1 MESFGLRCEKN
12 SNMKSTIHRWNK
24 KTATN
29 LRSIRWNE
37 ASLIRLNVETT
48 KEIDRTTP
56 TEENLIGTRFSV
68 KLSWLSVQIWG
79 KKKGNPSKFASF
91 LFVDRR
97 CENLIVFLFLN
108 NGFNARTIPLYLFLF
123 KLLNSRKNFEKRKK
137 KRKAKGFCSFF
148 HFVGSLRS

>member
-12 SNMKSTIHRWNK
+12 SNMKSTIRRWNK

-68 KLSWLSVQIWG
+68 KLSWLSIQIWG
-79 KKKGNPSKFASF
+79 KKKEIHRSSR
-91 LFVDRR
+91 LFSSSIVDVR
-97 CENLIVFLFLN
+97 I
-108 NGFNARTIPLYLFLF
+108 
-123 KLLNSRKNFEKRKK
+123 
-137 KRKAKGFCSFF
+137 
-148 HFVGSLRS
+148 